1 MNLGLTI
8 GGYAVAAILGL
19 LLLSANKR
27 IGELETKLD
36 VQVEETR
43 EAADANDS
51 NILTIVELVEANRR
65 LAAARKADAE
75 RSKQEIVLRDM
86 ALIVAQGVA
95 EQERRKRLEILKST
109 ENCDTYANLVVADVC
124 SAIAVELRE
133 RSRAPDSH

>member
-1 MNLGLTI
+1 MNIGLTI
-8 GGYAVAAILGL
+8 GGYVVAAILGL
-19 LLLSANKR
+19 FLLSANKR

-36 VQVEETR
+36 VQVQETR

-109 ENCDTYANLVVADVC
+109 ENCDTYASLVVADIC
-124 SAIAVELRE
+124 PAFALELRE
-133 RSRAPDSH
+133 RSRAPGSH

>member
-1 MNLGLTI
+1 MNLWLTI
-8 GGYAVAAILGL
+8 GGYAIAAILGL

-51 NILTIVELVEANRR
+51 NMLTIAELREANRR
-65 LAAARKADAE
+65 MVAARKADAE
-75 RSKQEIVLRDM
+75 RSKREIGIRNM
-86 ALIVAQGVA
+86 AIIVAQEVA
-95 EQERRKRLEILKST
+95 AEERRQRIEILKST